1 MYSGLTSGEMS
12 GTDMPLTINVVMIN
26 LEKCSESK
34 HERVHLK
41 TATGTKQVCGGL
53 KIGDD

>member
-53 KIGDD
+53 RIGDD